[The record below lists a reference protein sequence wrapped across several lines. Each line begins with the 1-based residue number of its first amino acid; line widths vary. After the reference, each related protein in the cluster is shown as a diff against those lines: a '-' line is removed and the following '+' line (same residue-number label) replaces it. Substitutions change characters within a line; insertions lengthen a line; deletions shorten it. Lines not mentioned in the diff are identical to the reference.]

1 MEEAKNVDISF
12 FIPCLNEEDNIGKT
26 IQSVVDVMKNMNMKY
41 EILVVDDNSSDNTIK
56 KVNKE
61 INKNKE
67 VEIKLIENKVTRGLG
82 RNYFLASHK
91 AMGTHYML
99 INGDAAE
106 TNETIRD
113 IVSETG
119 NADMIIPYFGKNDT
133 RVLFRRLLSITFTF
147 LVNLLSGNKI
157 KYYNG
162 PVLHRTENVRTFR
175 SETIG
180 FAYQAEL
187 ICYLLNEKTTYLETQ
202 VENSDREK
210 GVSKAF
216 TIKNILS
223 VANALFHILL
233 RRIVY
238 LIYRV

>member
-1 MEEAKNVDISF
+1 MEEVQDVDISF

-41 EILVVDDNSSDNTIK
+41 EILVVDDNSSDNTIE
-56 KVNKE
+56 KVMEEIDKNKE
-61 INKNKE
+61 IKINF
-67 VEIKLIENKVTRGLG
+67 IENTVTRGLG

-91 AMGTHYML
+91 VMGKHYML

-113 IVSETG
+113 IVNEKG
-119 NADMIIPYFGKNDT
+119 NEDMIIPYFGKNDT
-133 RVLFRRLLSITFTF
+133 RVLFRRFLSNTFTF

-162 PVLHRTENVRTFR
+162 PVLHKTENVRTFR
-175 SETIG
+175 SETVG

-187 ICYLLNEKTTYLETQ
+187 ICYLLNENTTYLEIQ
-202 VENSDREK
+202 VENSDRET

-223 VANALFHILL
+223 VGNALFHILL
-233 RRIVY
+233 RRIIY
-238 LIYRV
+238 LFFKV

>member
-1 MEEAKNVDISF
+1 MEEVQDIDISF

-26 IQSVVDVMKNMNMKY
+26 IQSVVDVMKNMNMEY
-41 EILVVDDNSSDNTIK
+41 EILVVDDNSSDNTIE
-56 KVNKE
+56 KVTEEIDKNKE
-61 INKNKE
+61 IKIN
-67 VEIKLIENKVTRGLG
+67 LIENSITKGLG
-82 RNYFLASHK
+82 RNYFLTSHK
-91 AMGTHYML
+91 AMGKHYML

-113 IVSETG
+113 LVSETG
-119 NADMIIPYFGKNDT
+119 NEDMIIPYFGKNDT
-133 RVLFRRLLSITFTF
+133 RVRFRRLLSISFTF

-162 PVLHRTENVRTFR
+162 PVLHKTENVKIFR

-187 ICYLLNEKTTYLETQ
+187 ICYLLNEKTTYLEIQ
-202 VENSDREK
+202 VENSDRET

-223 VANALFHILL
+223 VGNALFHILL

-238 LIYRV
+238 LIYKV

>member
-1 MEEAKNVDISF
+1 
-12 FIPCLNEEDNIGKT
+12 
-26 IQSVVDVMKNMNMKY
+26 
-41 EILVVDDNSSDNTIK
+41 
-56 KVNKE
+56 
-61 INKNKE
+61 
-67 VEIKLIENKVTRGLG
+67 
-82 RNYFLASHK
+82 
-91 AMGTHYML
+91 ML

-119 NADMIIPYFGKNDT
+119 NAEMIIPYFGKNDT
-133 RVLFRRLLSITFTF
+133 RVQFRRFLSISFTF

-162 PVLHRTENVRTFR
+162 PVLHKTKNVKTFR

-187 ICYLLNEKTTYLETQ
+187 ICYLLNENTTYIETQ

-223 VANALFHILL
+223 VGNALFHILL

-238 LIYRV
+238 LIYKV